1 MSYRVKIDAF
11 EGPFQLL
18 LSLVSEQKIDIS
30 AISVSEIA
38 DQYIASIKEIED
50 LDMDVASDF
59 LIVASTLLSLKA
71 LALLPDE
78 SSDDI
83 YDEFDDL
90 TPEQTCDILVA
101 RLCAY
106 KQYRNA
112 AAALCSR
119 MQTESRMHPRHVGP
133 DPEFLGLLPDYLAG
147 ITLRGLGVIC
157 ADLACRRETFVL
169 EAKHIAA
176 KPIAVEAC
184 LRSISNRLATGRI
197 QTFSEL
203 LNGAVTPPVFV
214 VTFLTIL
221 EMYHRGMILM
231 EQDEGDET
239 ITVVLLDRDHWAP
252 ATGLEETTTRM
263 TKDELPEVPSTDS
276 MPSIT
281 HTEVEEQDDNV

>member
-1 MSYRVKIDAF
+1 LSYRVKIDAF

-30 AISVSEIA
+30 AISVSDIA
-38 DQYIASIKEIED
+38 DQYLASIKGMED

-71 LALLPDE
+71 LTLLPDE
-78 SSDDI
+78 PSDDV

-90 TPEQTCDILVA
+90 TPAQTCDILIA

-106 KQYRNA
+106 KQYKNA
-112 AAALCSR
+112 SAALCSR

-147 ITLRGLGVIC
+147 VTLRGLGVIC

-184 LRSISNRLATGRI
+184 LRNISNRLATGRI
-197 QTFSEL
+197 KTFSEL
-203 LNGAVTPPVFV
+203 LDDDVTPPIFV
-214 VTFLTIL
+214 VTFLAIL
-221 EMYHRGMILM
+221 EMYHRGMILI
-231 EQDEGDET
+231 EQNEGEET
-239 ITVVLLDRDHWAP
+239 ITVVMLDRERWAP
-252 ATGLEETTTRM
+252 ATGLDEATTRM
-263 TKDELPEVPSTDS
+263 TMNELPQELSVDVASSTSPTRAKELND
-276 MPSIT
+276 
-281 HTEVEEQDDNV
+281 HV